1 MLLDEYIQ
9 NFLIYLQTQRRY
21 SERTVIT
28 YRKSLEKYLATLAG
42 DNKKTAG
49 NHSKAVGN
57 NPNYVGNTLGN
68 PSASQKIPTEAPS
81 APLETFTEMSVKNF
95 VWDLKIRQK
104 LAPTS
109 ICEHLAA
116 LKSFG
121 KYLVRSKILQKN
133 PAETIPMPKRPK
145 RLVNI
150 LGQKDLAEE
159 KFPELENPTLQQIR
173 ARLLLELIYG
183 SGLRISECQ
192 NITWNSIDTH
202 SKLVRVIGKGSK
214 ERIVPITDTLISWLE
229 KFKITEI
236 EAGHSPTTA
245 GFVFLSED
253 GKPYGIRTLRNDIH
267 DLLRSIGWEGKAS
280 PHVLRHSFATHL
292 LENGAEIMSV
302 KEMLGHSNIST
313 TQVYTHVNAERLREA
328 FKKTHPRA

>member
-9 NFLIYLQTQRRY
+9 NFLIYLQVQRRY

-28 YRKSLEKYLATLAG
+28 YRKSLEKYCMSLTGNGKHSSSTSKTSQSQTNGTSQNSATLDAFSEM
-42 DNKKTAG
+42 NI
-49 NHSKAVGN
+49 KA
-57 NPNYVGNTLGN
+57 
-68 PSASQKIPTEAPS
+68 
-81 APLETFTEMSVKNF
+81 F
-95 VWDLKIRQK
+95 VWDLKIKQK

-121 KYLVRSKILQKN
+121 KYLVRSKILDKN
-133 PAETIPMPKRPK
+133 PAEAVPMPKRPK
-145 RLVNI
+145 RLVNV
-150 LGQKDLAEE
+150 LGQKDLAES
-159 KFPELENPTLQQIR
+159 KLDELEENKDPTLPQVR

-192 NITWNSIDTH
+192 NLTWDRIDT
-202 SKLVRVIGKGSK
+202 SAKLVRVLGKGNK
-214 ERIVPITDTLISWLE
+214 ERIVPITESFISRIANYKQMQLQ
-229 KFKITEI
+229 
-236 EAGHSPTTA
+236 AGHTPTTT
-245 GFVFLSED
+245 GLVFLSED
-253 GKPYGIRTLRNDIH
+253 GKPFGLRTLRNDIH
-267 DLLRSIGWEGKAS
+267 DLLREIGWEGKAS

>member
-28 YRKSLEKYLATLAG
+28 YRKSLEKYCSSI
-42 DNKKTAG
+42 AG
-49 NHSKAVGN
+49 NVPATEKSAV
-57 NPNYVGNTLGN
+57 PLGAF
-68 PSASQKIPTEAPS
+68 S
-81 APLETFTEMSVKNF
+81 EMSVKNF
-95 VWDLKIRQK
+95 VWDLKIKQK

-121 KYLVRSKILQKN
+121 KYLVRSKVLQKN
-133 PAETIPMPKRPK
+133 PAEAVPMPKRPK
-145 RLVNI
+145 RLVNV

-159 KFPELENPTLQQIR
+159 KFPELPENPKLPQIR
-173 ARLLLELIYG
+173 ARFLLELIYG

-192 NITWNSIDTH
+192 SLCWNQLRT
-202 SKLVRVIGKGSK
+202 KERLVRVIGKGNK
-214 ERIVPITDTLISWLE
+214 ERIVPITDSLITWLE
-229 KFKITEI
+229 KFRAAEI
-236 EAGHSPTTA
+236 EAGHAPSETNY
-245 GFVFLSED
+245 VFLSED
-253 GKPYGIRTLRNDIH
+253 GKPFSVRTLRNDIH
-267 DLLRSIGWEGKAS
+267 NLLREIGWEGKAS

>member
-28 YRKSLEKYLATLAG
+28 YRKSLEKYCSSIT
-42 DNKKTAG
+42 G
-49 NHSKAVGN
+49 NGPAAEKSTV
-57 NPNYVGNTLGN
+57 PLGAF
-68 PSASQKIPTEAPS
+68 S
-81 APLETFTEMSVKNF
+81 EMSVKNF
-95 VWDLKIRQK
+95 VWDLKIKQK

-121 KYLVRSKILQKN
+121 KYLVRSKVLQKN
-133 PAETIPMPKRPK
+133 PAEAVPMPKRPK
-145 RLVNI
+145 RLVNV

-159 KFPELENPTLQQIR
+159 KFPELPENPKLPQIR
-173 ARLLLELIYG
+173 ARFLLELIYG

-192 NITWNSIDTH
+192 SLCWNQLRT
-202 SKLVRVIGKGSK
+202 KERLVRVIGKGNK
-214 ERIVPITDTLISWLE
+214 ERIVPITDSLITWLE
-229 KFKITEI
+229 KFRAAEI
-236 EAGHSPTTA
+236 EAGHAPSETSY
-245 GFVFLSED
+245 VFLSED
-253 GKPYGIRTLRNDIH
+253 GKPFSVRTLRNDIH
-267 DLLRSIGWEGKAS
+267 NLLREIGWEGKAS

-328 FKKTHPRA
+328 FKKSHPRA

>member
-21 SERTVIT
+21 SERTVDT
-28 YRKSLEKYLATLAG
+28 YRKSLKKYLATLA
-42 DNKKTAG
+42 DNT
-49 NHSKAVGN
+49 
-57 NPNYVGNTLGN
+57 
-68 PSASQKIPTEAPS
+68 
-81 APLETFTEMSVKNF
+81 PLEAFTEMSVKNF
-95 VWDLKIRQK
+95 VWELKIKQK

-133 PAETIPMPKRPK
+133 PAETVPMPKRPK
-145 RLVNI
+145 RLVQF

-159 KFPELENPTLQQIR
+159 KFPELPEKPTLKQVR

-192 NITWNSIDTH
+192 SLCWNQLQIKE
-202 SKLVRVIGKGSK
+202 KLVRVIGKGNK
-214 ERIVPITDTLISWLE
+214 ERIVPITDTLTLWLE
-229 KFKITEI
+229 KFRAAEI
-236 EAGHSPTTA
+236 EAGHAPSATS
-245 GFVFLSED
+245 FVFLSEG
-253 GKPYGIRTLRNDIH
+253 GKPYDIRTLRNDIH
-267 DLLRSIGWEGKAS
+267 DLLREIGWEGKAS

-313 TQVYTHVNAERLREA
+313 TQIYTHVNAERLKQA

>member
-1 MLLDEYIQ
+1 MLLDEYFQ

-21 SERTVIT
+21 SERTIDT
-28 YRKSLEKYLATLAG
+28 YRKSLDKYRESITGNGSTPANATQDAATLESFSEV
-42 DNKKTAG
+42 NIKK
-49 NHSKAVGN
+49 
-57 NPNYVGNTLGN
+57 
-68 PSASQKIPTEAPS
+68 
-81 APLETFTEMSVKNF
+81 F
-95 VWDLKIRQK
+95 VWDLKIKQK

-121 KYLVRSKILQKN
+121 KYLVRSKILDKN
-133 PAETIPMPKRPK
+133 PAEAVPMPKRPK
-145 RLVNI
+145 RLVAF

-159 KFPELENPTLQQIR
+159 KFPEIENPTLPQIR

-192 NITWNSIDTH
+192 SLHWNQLRI
-202 SKLVRVIGKGSK
+202 KERLVRVIGKGSK

-229 KFKITEI
+229 KFRVAEI
-236 EAGHSPTTA
+236 EAGRAPAETS
-245 GFVFLSED
+245 FVFLSED

-313 TQVYTHVNAERLREA
+313 TQIYTHVNAERLREA

>member
-1 MLLDEYIQ
+1 MLLDEYIR

-21 SERTVIT
+21 SERTVET
-28 YRKSLEKYLATLAG
+28 YRKSLEKYLAHI
-42 DNKKTAG
+42 AG
-49 NHSKAVGN
+49 NGARS
-57 NPNYVGNTLGN
+57 PNTQQET
-68 PSASQKIPTEAPS
+68 AACF
-81 APLETFTEMSVKNF
+81 APLDSFSEMNVKNF
-95 VWDLKIRQK
+95 VWDLKIKQK

-121 KYLVRSKILQKN
+121 KYLVRSKILDKN
-133 PAETIPMPKRPK
+133 PAETVPMPKRPK
-145 RLVNI
+145 RLVSF
-150 LGQKDLAEE
+150 LGQKDLAQE

-192 NITWNSIDTH
+192 SLCWNQLQI
-202 SKLVRVIGKGSK
+202 KERLVRVIGKGNK
-214 ERIVPITDTLISWLE
+214 ERIVPITDTLITWLE
-229 KFKITEI
+229 QFRVAEI
-236 EAGHSPTTA
+236 EAGHTPSITSP
-245 GFVFLSED
+245 VFLNEN
-253 GKPYGIRTLRNDIH
+253 GKPYDVRTLRSDIH
-267 DLLRSIGWEGKAS
+267 DLLREIGWEGKAS

-313 TQVYTHVNAERLREA
+313 TQIYTHVNAERLKAA

>member
-9 NFLIYLQTQRRY
+9 NFLTYLQTQRRY
-21 SERTVIT
+21 SERTVVT
-28 YRKSLEKYLATLAG
+28 YQKSLKKY
-42 DNKKTAG
+42 
-49 NHSKAVGN
+49 H
-57 NPNYVGNTLGN
+57 
-68 PSASQKIPTEAPS
+68 ASIAES
-81 APLETFTEMSVKNF
+81 APQDALTLESLSEANIKKF
-95 VWDLKIRQK
+95 VWDLKIKQK

-121 KYLVRSKILQKN
+121 KYLVRSKILDKN

-145 RLVNI
+145 RLVTF
-150 LGQKDLAEE
+150 LSQKDLSEE
-159 KFPELENPTLQQIR
+159 KFPELKDPTLPQVR

-192 NITWNSIDTH
+192 SLHWNQLRIKEH
-202 SKLVRVIGKGSK
+202 LVRVIGKGNK
-214 ERIVPITDTLISWLE
+214 ERIVPITDSLISWLE
-229 KFKITEI
+229 QFRVAEI
-236 EAGHSPTTA
+236 EAGHAPTETS
-245 GFVFLSED
+245 FVFLSEN
-253 GKPYGIRTLRNDIH
+253 GKPYDVRTLRNDIH
-267 DLLRSIGWEGKAS
+267 DLLREIGWEGKAS

-302 KEMLGHSNIST
+302 KEMLGHSSIST
-313 TQVYTHVNAERLREA
+313 TQIYTHVNAERLREA

>member
-1 MLLDEYIQ
+1 MLLNEYIQ

-21 SERTVIT
+21 SERTVET
-28 YRKSLEKYLATLAG
+28 YRKSLEKY
-42 DNKKTAG
+42 
-49 NHSKAVGN
+49 HSMLVGN
-57 NPNYVGNTLGN
+57 GRSAQSDIANNVTLDTF
-68 PSASQKIPTEAPS
+68 S
-81 APLETFTEMSVKNF
+81 ETNVKNF
-95 VWDLKIRQK
+95 VWDLKIKQK

-121 KYLVRSKILQKN
+121 KYLVRSKILNKN
-133 PAETIPMPKRPK
+133 PAEAVPMPKRPK
-145 RLVNI
+145 RLVSF

-159 KFPELENPTLQQIR
+159 KFPELPENPTLKQIR

-192 NITWNSIDTH
+192 SLCWNQLQT
-202 SKLVRVIGKGSK
+202 KERLVRVIGKGNK
-214 ERIVPITDTLISWLE
+214 ERIVPITDTLITWLE
-229 KFKITEI
+229 KFRAAEI
-236 EAGHSPTTA
+236 EAGHAPSITSP
-245 GFVFLSED
+245 VFLNEN
-253 GKPYGIRTLRNDIH
+253 GKPYDVRTLRSDIH
-267 DLLRSIGWEGKAS
+267 DLLREIGWEGKAS

-313 TQVYTHVNAERLREA
+313 TQIYTHVNAERLREA

>member
-1 MLLDEYIQ
+1 MPAPDPAGNVYFSLSGQKKTMHLDEHIQ
-9 NFLIYLQTQRRY
+9 SFLIYLQTQRRY
-21 SERTVIT
+21 SERTIVT
-28 YRKSLEKYLATLAG
+28 YRKSLEKYLLTLQGNEKKGGTTDGTPQKAT
-42 DNKKTAG
+42 
-49 NHSKAVGN
+49 
-57 NPNYVGNTLGN
+57 TL
-68 PSASQKIPTEAPS
+68 EAFS
-81 APLETFTEMSVKNF
+81 ETSIKGF
-95 VWDLKIRQK
+95 VWDLKIKQK

-121 KYLVRSKILQKN
+121 KYLVRSKIIDRN
-133 PAETIPMPKRPK
+133 PTETVPMPKRPK
-145 RLVNI
+145 RLVNV
-150 LGQKDLAEE
+150 LGQKDLAED
-159 KFPELENPTLQQIR
+159 KLNELEQDCKPTLPQVR

-192 NITWNSIDTH
+192 NLTWDHIDTGA
-202 SKLVRVIGKGSK
+202 KLVRVLGKGNK
-214 ERIVPITDTLISWLE
+214 ERIVPITESFIVR
-229 KFKITEI
+229 I
-236 EAGHSPTTA
+236 ENYKQMQLQAGHTPTVT
-245 GFVFLSED
+245 GLVFLSED
-253 GKPYGIRTLRNDIH
+253 GKPFGLRTLRNDIH

-313 TQVYTHVNAERLREA
+313 TQVYTHVNAERLKQA

>member
-1 MLLDEYIQ
+1 MLLNEYIQ

-21 SERTVIT
+21 SERTVET
-28 YRKSLEKYLATLAG
+28 YRKSLEKY
-42 DNKKTAG
+42 
-49 NHSKAVGN
+49 HSMLVGN
-57 NPNYVGNTLGN
+57 GNTTQSGTPKVVTLDTF
-68 PSASQKIPTEAPS
+68 S
-81 APLETFTEMSVKNF
+81 ETNVKNF
-95 VWDLKIRQK
+95 VWDLKIKQK

-121 KYLVRSKILQKN
+121 KYLVRSKILNKN
-133 PAETIPMPKRPK
+133 PAEAVPMPKRPK
-145 RLVNI
+145 RLVSF

-159 KFPELENPTLQQIR
+159 KFPELPENPTLKQIR

-192 NITWNSIDTH
+192 SLCWNQLQI
-202 SKLVRVIGKGSK
+202 KERLVRIIGKGNK
-214 ERIVPITDTLISWLE
+214 ERIVPITDALITWLE
-229 KFKITEI
+229 QFRAAEI
-236 EAGHSPTTA
+236 EAGHAPSITSP
-245 GFVFLSED
+245 VFLSEN
-253 GKPYGIRTLRNDIH
+253 GKPYDVRTLRSDIH
-267 DLLRSIGWEGKAS
+267 NLLREIGWEGKAS

-313 TQVYTHVNAERLREA
+313 TQIYTHVNAERLKQA

>member
-28 YRKSLEKYLATLAG
+28 YRKSLEKYCSSI
-42 DNKKTAG
+42 AG
-49 NHSKAVGN
+49 NGPANKNATHEATSAKA
-57 NPNYVGNTLGN
+57 
-68 PSASQKIPTEAPS
+68 IPLAAFS
-81 APLETFTEMSVKNF
+81 EMSVKNF
-95 VWDLKIRQK
+95 VWDLKIKQK

-133 PAETIPMPKRPK
+133 PAEAVPMPKRPK
-145 RLVNI
+145 RLVSI

-159 KFPELENPTLQQIR
+159 KFPELPENPKLPQIR
-173 ARLLLELIYG
+173 ARFLLELIYG

-192 NITWNSIDTH
+192 TLCWNQLRT
-202 SKLVRVIGKGSK
+202 KERLVRVIGKGNK
-214 ERIVPITDTLISWLE
+214 ERIVPITDSLITWLE
-229 KFKITEI
+229 KFRAAEI
-236 EAGHSPTTA
+236 EAGHAPSETSY
-245 GFVFLSED
+245 VFLSED
-253 GKPYGIRTLRNDIH
+253 GKPFSVRTLRNDIH
-267 DLLRSIGWEGKAS
+267 NLLREIGWEGKAS